1 MYTDIC
7 IYIYTHIYTHIHVYT
22 IIYGSMHH
30 IPKTFLEHLHYF
42 LKCKEIMGSKSLRI
56 TALGQVPDDQ
66 NERNGDFNRDNK
78 GSG

>member
-1 MYTDIC
+1 
-7 IYIYTHIYTHIHVYT
+7 
-22 IIYGSMHH
+22 MHH

-56 TALGQVPDDQ
+56 TALGKVPDDQ